1 MRGMKQGKVIT
12 LLHWLGYALM
22 FVFIII
28 GFVKAREGQ
37 EAFMEYLKED
47 GLVENLT
54 TLFLLASCGIAVYRA
69 IAACREGK
77 KLWSV
82 TWSVLAFLFF
92 FAAGEEIS
100 WGQRIFNIASSDYFL
115 EKNLQQEINLHNLVV
130 GGIKLNKLIFSQ
142 ILTAVLAFY
151 ILFLRILAQKTRF
164 FNKAVR
170 QFGIPLP
177 RWEHVVALLTGTV
190 LVSQY
195 HLLKA
200 GELREFVFAVV
211 FFLIFLRPYF
221 VAPLPKGSDS

>member
-1 MRGMKQGKVIT
+1 
-12 LLHWLGYALM
+12 
-22 FVFIII
+22 
-28 GFVKAREGQ
+28 
-37 EAFMEYLKED
+37 MECYLV
-47 GLVENLT
+47 G
-54 TLFLLASCGIAVYRA
+54 
-69 IAACREGK
+69 ACV
-77 KLWSV
+77 S
-82 TWSVLAFLFF
+82 FF

>member
-1 MRGMKQGKVIT
+1 MKQGKVIT

-82 TWSVLAFLFF
+82 TWSVLAFLFSSRQEKRS
-92 FAAGEEIS
+92 AGDS
-100 WGQRIFNIASSDYFL
+100 G
-115 EKNLQQEINLHNLVV
+115 
-130 GGIKLNKLIFSQ
+130 FS
-142 ILTAVLAFY
+142 T
-151 ILFLRILAQKTRF
+151 
-164 FNKAVR
+164 
-170 QFGIPLP
+170 
-177 RWEHVVALLTGTV
+177 
-190 LVSQY
+190 
-195 HLLKA
+195 
-200 GELREFVFAVV
+200 
-211 FFLIFLRPYF
+211 
-221 VAPLPKGSDS
+221 

>member
-1 MRGMKQGKVIT
+1 MKQGKVIT

-170 QFGIPLP
+170 QF
-177 RWEHVVALLTGTV
+177 
-190 LVSQY
+190 
-195 HLLKA
+195 
-200 GELREFVFAVV
+200 EF
-211 FFLIFLRPYF
+211 LCPGGNMLWRC
-221 VAPLPKGSDS
+221 